1 MAAGPPSECA
11 PVCVRRPSYLP
22 FSFLHGSDSCPASI
36 DRERT
41 LRFDDSDRRRLVL
54 ASALTVAA
62 LPAVWLV
69 NQDDEGSRPNVAA
82 VGLAAE
88 NGAADTAS
96 TTPPD
101 PMGEVDARYLAG
113 TSLPPPP
120 QPASVAVGST
130 DQVVVAT
137 AQAIYRRSVGRVD
150 SCQYNG
156 VRAGQLITVVNVD
169 NGRSIEC
176 WTTVRPPDGPADE
189 LVMHPDRFI
198 HIADLTSAPINV
210 EIRQ

>member
-1 MAAGPPSECA
+1 M
-11 PVCVRRPSYLP
+11 
-22 FSFLHGSDSCPASI
+22 
-36 DRERT
+36 
-41 LRFDDSDRRRLVL
+41 L
-54 ASALTVAA
+54 ASALTIAA

-69 NQDDEGSRPNVAA
+69 NQDDDGSRPNVAA

-88 NGAADTAS
+88 NGAADDTAS

-101 PMGEVDARYLAG
+101 PMGDVDARYLAG
-113 TSLPPPP
+113 TALPPSP
-120 QPASVAVGST
+120 QPPAVAVGST
-130 DQVVVAT
+130 DHVVVAT

-150 SCQYNG
+150 TCQFNG
-156 VRAGQLITVVNVD
+156 VRSGQLITVVNVD

-176 WTTVRPPDGPADE
+176 WTAVRPPEGPADE

-198 HIADLTSAPINV
+198 QIADLTSAPIDV